1 MVTELREGVWQI
13 DCGSVN
19 AYLADDD
26 ELTLIDAGTP
36 RDVGTIRTAIEEA
49 GFSARDVGRVLITH
63 FDVDHVGSLSK
74 LGIDAPVYVGAGDVG
89 FLVGDEKPPMGNGKG
104 MLQRALRL
112 LVSAPTTEV
121 RTVADG
127 DTIGSFTAYH
137 TPGHTPGH
145 TAYVSEELNAAF
157 VGDLVLESD
166 GELRASPWYLS
177 YDTDRVHDSI
187 HYLADREPAVEVLAM
202 GHGTPF
208 IRDGSVR
215 LAELGERIE
224 TPDARAGA
232 VHKTPNS

>member
-1 MVTELREGVWQI
+1 MVTELLEGVWQI

-26 ELTLIDAGTP
+26 ELTLVDAGTP
-36 RDVGTIRTAIEEA
+36 RDVGTIRAAIEEA

-63 FDVDHVGSLSK
+63 FDVDHVGTLGK

-89 FLVGDEKPPMGNGKG
+89 FLVGDEKPPLGNRKG
-104 MLQRALRL
+104 ALQRALRL
-112 LVSAPTTEV
+112 FVSAPTTEV

-127 DTIGSFTAYH
+127 DTIGSFTAFQ

-145 TAYVSEELNAAF
+145 TAYVSDELDVAF
-157 VGDLVLESD
+157 VGDLVLESGGD
-166 GELRASPWYLS
+166 LRASPWYLS
-177 YDTDRVHDSI
+177 YDTDRVRDSI
-187 HYLADREPAVEVLAM
+187 HYLADCEPAVEVLAM

-224 TPDARAGA
+224 SRSREAAPIA
-232 VHKTPNS
+232 